1 MKCSSCGSSLAT
13 FDKFC
18 TDCGVSVEFENV
30 RTLQKFCTSCGEQ
43 IGSETLFCT
52 GCGLK
57 IENQVR
63 PDLETDLEAPS
74 NLSGFESKKLQ
85 PDLVPSTLIKKSE
98 PESKKSIRNPLPL
111 QEVNHPEATINSRV
125 PTTETEKPVKVSE
138 APPKNTFTATNQTPS
153 IQQATNSSSIR
164 TWGILIAV
172 IVIGGGGFYLG
183 SNKQKTPAVPQ
194 RVAAEPRQTNSAASP
209 PVVAP
214 IQQPDTTSAVD
225 STTQTVMPITSAE
238 NKGAVPQFE
247 KVAEPANQI
256 LNKVAPTSLDLLN
269 FATTRN
275 WQGFQTAMSNIM
287 ENPKPATG
295 NRKIARPLNDQ
306 AITLS
311 VSEIPKSLSLL
322 RQAHDTD
329 PSDAEIADNLGMVLR
344 LSKNYDESEA
354 QLMKV
359 IGIWPNRQT
368 AWANLAQTLS
378 LKNKPREAI
387 GAYIASYKVSKNPEK
402 VLEVYKRIVD
412 DPLEREDPQMRK
424 DLKAV
429 LDIIQSS
436 SN

>member
-1 MKCSSCGSSLAT
+1 MQCSSCGGSLAT
-13 FDKFC
+13 FNKFC
-18 TDCGVSVEFENV
+18 TDCGVLVEFKNG
-30 RTLQKFCTSCGEQ
+30 RSLQKFCTSCGEHT
-43 IGSETLFCT
+43 GSETLFCT

-57 IENQVR
+57 IKNQVC
-63 PDLETDLEAPS
+63 PELETDLEAPS

-85 PDLVPSTLIKKSE
+85 PTLLPSTLIKKSE
-98 PESKKSIRNPLPL
+98 PERKKSIRNPSPL
-111 QEVNHPEATINSRV
+111 QEVQHPEATINSGV
-125 PTTETEKPVKVSE
+125 PTTETEKPIKISE

-153 IQQATNSSSIR
+153 TQQLTNLSSIR
-164 TWGILIAV
+164 IWGILAAV
-172 IVIGGGGFYLG
+172 ILIGGGGFYLG
-183 SNKQKTPAVPQ
+183 SNKQETPAVPQ
-194 RVAAEPRQTNSAASP
+194 RVAADPRQTNSVPSS

-214 IQQPDTTSAVD
+214 IQQPDTTSPVD
-225 STTQTVMPITSAE
+225 SSTQSVTSITGVE
-238 NKGAVPQFE
+238 NKAAAPQSE
-247 KVAEPANQI
+247 KVAEPVNQI
-256 LNKVAPTSLDLLN
+256 PNKVASTSLDLLN
-269 FATTRN
+269 FATSRN
-275 WQGFQTAMSNIM
+275 WQGFQTAMSNII

-306 AITLS
+306 AINLN

-322 RQAHDTD
+322 RQAHDAD

-344 LSKNYDESEA
+344 LSRNYDESEA

-378 LKNKPREAI
+378 LKNKRREAI

-412 DPLEREDPQMRK
+412 DPLDREDPQMKK
-424 DLKAV
+424 DLNAV
-429 LDIIQSS
+429 LDIIKSS

>member
-1 MKCSSCGSSLAT
+1 MNCSSCGCGLTS

-18 TDCGVSVEFENV
+18 TNCGVPVELENG
-30 RTLQKFCTSCGEQ
+30 RTLQNFCTSCGEH
-43 IGSETLFCT
+43 IGSETMFCT

-63 PDLETDLEAPS
+63 TELETDLDVPS
-74 NLSGFESKKLQ
+74 NLPGFDSKKLQ
-85 PDLVPSTLIKKSE
+85 PAIVSSTLNEKSK
-98 PESKKSIRNPLPL
+98 PTSKKSLTNPSLL
-111 QEVNHPEATINSRV
+111 QENKHSEITINSEA
-125 PTTETEKPVKVSE
+125 PTIKATKPAKVSE
-138 APPKNTFTATNQTPS
+138 SSPKDTFTAIDQTPAS
-153 IQQATNSSSIR
+153 QQQTNSSSLRI
-164 TWGILIAV
+164 WGILAAV
-172 IVIGGGGFYLG
+172 ILIGGGGFYLG
-183 SNKQKTPAVPQ
+183 SSKQDTAAVPQ
-194 RVAAEPRQTNSAASP
+194 RVAAAPNQTNSVTSS

-214 IQQPDTTSAVD
+214 IQQSDTTSAVD
-225 STTQTVMPITSAE
+225 AKTQTVTPIAGVEDKAAAS
-238 NKGAVPQFE
+238 QSQ

-256 LNKVAPTSLDLLN
+256 SNKVASTSLDLLN
-269 FATTRN
+269 FATSRN
-275 WQGFQTAMSNIM
+275 WQGFQTAMANIL
-287 ENPKPATG
+287 EQPKPTTG

-322 RQAHDTD
+322 RQAHDAD

-344 LSKNYDESEA
+344 LSRNYDESEA

-378 LKNKPREAI
+378 LKNKRREAI

>member
-1 MKCSSCGSSLAT
+1 MKCSSCGSSLAA

-18 TDCGVSVEFENV
+18 TDCGVPVEFENV
-30 RTLQKFCTSCGEQ
+30 RALQKFCTSCGEHL
-43 IGSETLFCT
+43 GTKTNFCT

-57 IENQVR
+57 FENQV
-63 PDLETDLEAPS
+63 DSELETDAVAPS
-74 NLSGFESKKLQ
+74 NLSGFESKKL
-85 PDLVPSTLIKKSE
+85 PPALVPSTLIKKSE
-98 PESKKSIRNPLPL
+98 PESKKSIRNPSSL
-111 QEVNHPEATINSRV
+111 QEVKHPEVAINLGA
-125 PTTETEKPVKVSE
+125 PTTETAKPVKVSE

-153 IQQATNSSSIR
+153 SQQPTSSSSIR
-164 TWGILIAV
+164 IWGILAAI
-172 IVIGGGGFYLG
+172 ILIGGGGFYLG
-183 SNKQKTPAVPQ
+183 SNKQETPAAPQ

-209 PVVAP
+209 PDVAP

-225 STTQTVMPITSAE
+225 STTQTVTPITGAE
-238 NKGAVPQFE
+238 NKGAAPQFE

-256 LNKVAPTSLDLLN
+256 PNKVASTSLDLLN

-275 WQGFQTAMSNIM
+275 WQGFQTAMANIM
-287 ENPKPATG
+287 EQPKPATG

-322 RQAHDTD
+322 RQAHDAD

-344 LSKNYDESEA
+344 LSRNYDESEA

-378 LKNKPREAI
+378 LKNKRREAI
-387 GAYIASYKVSKNPEK
+387 GAYIASYKVSKNKEK

-412 DPLEREDPQMRK
+412 DPLDREDQQMRK

>member
-1 MKCSSCGSSLAT
+1 MNCSSCGCGLTS

-18 TDCGVSVEFENV
+18 TDCGVPVELENG
-30 RTLQKFCTSCGEQ
+30 RSLQNFCTSCGEH
-43 IGSETLFCT
+43 IGSETMFCT

-63 PDLETDLEAPS
+63 TELATDLLAQS
-74 NLSGFESKKLQ
+74 NLSSFESQKLQ
-85 PDLVPSTLIKKSE
+85 TTLVSSTLNEKSE
-98 PESKKSIRNPLPL
+98 PKNNNSIPNPSSLQAVKQPETTTKSEI
-111 QEVNHPEATINSRV
+111 PEIKAT
-125 PTTETEKPVKVSE
+125 KPAKVSE
-138 APPKNTFTATNQTPS
+138 SSPKDTFTAIDQTPAS
-153 IQQATNSSSIR
+153 QQQTNSSSLRI
-164 TWGILIAV
+164 WGILAV
-172 IVIGGGGFYLG
+172 VILIGGGGFYLG
-183 SNKQKTPAVPQ
+183 SSKQETSAVPQ
-194 RVAAEPRQTNSAASP
+194 RVAAATGQTNSVPSS

-214 IQQPDTTSAVD
+214 IQQPDTTSQVD
-225 STTQTVMPITSAE
+225 SSTQSVTSITGVE
-238 NKGAVPQFE
+238 NKAAAPQSE
-247 KVAEPANQI
+247 KVAEPVNQI
-256 LNKVAPTSLDLLN
+256 PNKVASTSLDLLN
-269 FATTRN
+269 FATSRN
-275 WQGFQTAMSNIM
+275 WQGFQTAMSNII

-306 AITLS
+306 AINLN

-322 RQAHDTD
+322 RQAHDAD

-344 LSKNYDESEA
+344 LSRNYDESEA

-378 LKNKPREAI
+378 LKNKRREAI

-412 DPLEREDPQMRK
+412 DPLDREDTQMKK
-424 DLKAV
+424 DLNAV
-429 LDIIQSS
+429 LDIIKSS

>member
-18 TDCGVSVEFENV
+18 TDCGVPVVFENV
-30 RTLQKFCTSCGEQ
+30 RTLQKFCTSCGEH

-63 PDLETDLEAPS
+63 PELETDLEAPS
-74 NLSGFESKKLQ
+74 NLSGFESIKLQ
-85 PDLVPSTLIKKSE
+85 PTLVPSTLIKKSA
-98 PESKKSIRNPLPL
+98 PESKRSIHKPSPLN
-111 QEVNHPEATINSRV
+111 EVKHPEATINSGV
-125 PTTETEKPVKVSE
+125 PTTETDKPVKVSE

-164 TWGILIAV
+164 IWGILIAV

-183 SNKQKTPAVPQ
+183 SNKQEIPAVPQ

-209 PVVAP
+209 SVVAP

-225 STTQTVMPITSAE
+225 STTQTVMPITGAE

-256 LNKVAPTSLDLLN
+256 PNKVASTSLDLLN

-275 WQGFQTAMSNIM
+275 WQGFQTAMANIM
-287 ENPKPATG
+287 EQPKPATG

-322 RQAHDTD
+322 RQAHDAD

-344 LSKNYDESEA
+344 LSRNYDESEA
-354 QLMKV
+354 QLLKV

-378 LKNKPREAI
+378 LKNKRREAI

-424 DLKAV
+424 DLNAV
-429 LDIIQSS
+429 LDIIKSS